1 MVKLAIKTGAKMGI
15 SLIEGDL
22 VDALGNCLL
31 ESVMGNIEGRDI
43 FDRKI
48 EETVTSLRKNI
59 AEEGEK
65 VIGSSPYR
73 IEDFN
78 DEDWS
83 RGWDQ
88 LKHSGVWDV
97 DYFGDLMIIALAHYI
112 GKNIL
117 LINTD
122 PESAPITVVLGDR
135 FGKPLNSEYPVILA
149 YSGTHYESLIPISDG
164 DETMARQIIQKYIKG
179 EDLFSNNN
187 DTSSNTIQTRKIDI
201 QKSDFSTEVWNENN
215 LNSNTIFKSRQ
226 SSPSLSSLDDNS
238 PVQPS
243 INNNNDSMG
252 LNNWTRFHPTK
263 SGNYSNS
270 LQWNTS
276 QNSISIPIK
285 IIGNES

>member
-1 MVKLAIKTGAKMGI
+1 MGRSMVKLAIKTGAKMGI
-15 SLIEGDL
+15 NLVEGDL

-31 ESVMGNIEGRDI
+31 ESVMGNIEARDI
-43 FDRKI
+43 FDKKI
-48 EETVTSLRKNI
+48 EETVTSLRRNI

-135 FGKPLNSEYPVILA
+135 FGKPLNSEHPVILA
-149 YSGTHYESLIPISDG
+149 YSGTHYESLLPTLDR
-164 DETMARQIIQKYIKG
+164 DETMARRIIQKYIKG
-179 EDLFSNNN
+179 EDLFTNNEP
-187 DTSSNTIQTRKIDI
+187 DTSSNIIQTRKIEI
-201 QKSDFSTEVWNENN
+201 QKSEFSTDAWNENENN
-215 LNSNTIFKSRQ
+215 LNGNTVFASRH
-226 SSPSLSSLDDNS
+226 SSPSLSTMDDNS
-238 PVQPS
+238 
-243 INNNNDSMG
+243 IYNTKDTMG
-252 LNNWTRFHPTK
+252 LDNWSRFHPTK

-270 LQWNTS
+270 LQWNTT

-285 IIGNES
+285 IIDQ